1 MATLKHITLEE
12 DNEEY
17 TLLTPTVKAKTF
29 SGAERKFKG
38 KHIEAII
45 RLDEGSFMVFYYDD
59 DIAD

>member
-1 MATLKHITLEE
+1 MATLKHITLES

-45 RLDEGSFMVFYYDD
+45 RLDEGSFMVFHYC
-59 DIAD
+59 